1 MKKLT
6 ILVVGLIILLPA
18 CKTGKTDQENIDK
31 LLETQAEMQQVQA
44 ESVEQLGQI
53 KDSLDSEKRS
63 LLDQR
68 EAKDREIQQM
78 EKNQQ
83 VLADKLKEEQALI
96 AVSEKEELEQKI
108 EGYKDSINQLQ
119 DEFSLLDTQLDSVE
133 ESMELYA
140 LQETRSEISLESG
153 IAEIDQRMTR
163 RENRQQREINRIGL
177 LERRIAVSEQKIEA
191 LEMERQLYIDER
203 DELRRN
209 NASDEDLATYDNR
222 ISDLDKTIRA
232 EKDNKVS
239 MEVDLQQAKYYIA
252 ETDSI
257 MEDLKTQI
265 QEEYDKKEI
274 IESFIASE
282 KERLQRELAQLQQSR
297 KELLADQATVSNN
310 LSTTEEQIAEI
321 DRNVELIRSKQMSEI
336 LEKQAELERSEAQL
350 AEEEIS
356 LLEEEADKES
366 DTKVSEMSSD
376 SASAELIA
384 LETLGKE
391 LDSLNDLIEEE
402 KSEIAKTRKDL
413 SEKRA
418 ELAAQ
423 RSRAGRTIGFVT
435 IFIVIGGI
443 VLVTLFYFLGRRSKK
458 S

>member
-31 LLETQAEMQQVQA
+31 LLETQAEMQQVQE

-96 AVSEKEELEQKI
+96 AASEKEELEQKI
-108 EGYKDSINQLQ
+108 AGYKDSINQLQ
-119 DEFSLLDTQLDSVE
+119 SELSSLDTQLDSVE

-163 RENRQQREINRIGL
+163 RENRQQMEIKRIGL
-177 LERRIAVSEQKIEA
+177 LERRIAVSEKKIEA

-209 NASDEDLATYDNR
+209 NASDEDLATYDIK
-222 ISDLDKTIRA
+222 ISDIDKTIRA

-239 MEVDLQQAKYYIA
+239 MQVNLQQAKDYIA

-257 MEDLKTQI
+257 MDDLRTQI
-265 QEEYDKKEI
+265 KEEYDKKEI

-282 KERLQRELAQLQQSR
+282 KERLHRELAQLQQSR
-297 KELLADQATVSNN
+297 KELLAEQANVSNN
-310 LSTTEEQIAEI
+310 LTNTEEQIEKI

-336 LEKQAELERSEAQL
+336 LEKQAELERSEAKL

-356 LLEEEADKES
+356 MLEEETDKKS
-366 DTKVSEMSSD
+366 DSKVSDMSSD
-376 SASAELIA
+376 SASEELLA

-391 LDSLNDLIEEE
+391 LD
-402 KSEIAKTRKDL
+402 
-413 SEKRA
+413 
-418 ELAAQ
+418 
-423 RSRAGRTIGFVT
+423 
-435 IFIVIGGI
+435 
-443 VLVTLFYFLGRRSKK
+443 
-458 S
+458 